1 MPDLA
6 PLLTP
11 GPNELLQL
19 VRELNAD
26 AIPWIP
32 SGLGQHLHWGAPL
45 QEGTTVLS
53 LRQHNQVIEH
63 SAGDFTLKVQAGLPL
78 AQLQEILKEKGQW
91 LPIDPPIAGESSIGG
106 VVARGVSGPLRH
118 RYMGLRDQLIGIS
131 LLRSDGTAAKAGGRV
146 VKNVAGYDLM
156 RLLCGSWGSL
166 GLITSLTLRTQP
178 LPCQRL
184 QLRLRGTCESLQKLR
199 QELLLRCPLALERF
213 CWHQQGNNTQLL
225 LNLVSLSKEAAS
237 QQHQQLEHLG
247 GSSITIEAQ
256 ELPQISTAPLAADQ
270 WLLRLGLEPRRV
282 QDLLMQQRSGP
293 WQLELGAASGLG
305 LAQASFTNAAEH
317 QVATLRQQ
325 CQNLG
330 GYLTVLQAPS
340 GCRLPAW
347 GDTPAKPLV
356 QAVKRQFDPL
366 QQLCRGRL
374 PGVSPN
380 KVMEL

>member
-11 GPNELLQL
+11 GPAELPQL
-19 VRELNAD
+19 VHELNAD
-26 AIPWIP
+26 ATPWIP

-45 QEGTTVLS
+45 QAGSTVLS
-53 LRQHNQVIEH
+53 LKQHNRVIEH
-63 SAGDFTLKVQAGLPL
+63 SAGDFTLEVQAGLPF
-78 AQLQEILKEKGQW
+78 AELQEVLAEKGQW
-91 LPIDPPIAGESSIGG
+91 LPIDPPLAGGSSIGG
-106 VVARGVSGPLRH
+106 IVARGLSGPLRH
-118 RYMGLRDQLIGIS
+118 RYMGLRDQLIGLS
-131 LLRSDGTAAKAGGRV
+131 LLRSDGTSAKAGGRV

-178 LPCQRL
+178 VPAQRL
-184 QLRLRGTCESLQKLR
+184 QLRLSGACEALQQLR

-213 CWHQQGNNTQLL
+213 CWQQQGNNTQLL
-225 LNLVSLSKEAAS
+225 LNLVSLSKEAAI
-237 QQHQQLEHLG
+237 QQYQQLEQLG
-247 GSSITIEAQ
+247 GSSINIVAQ

-282 QDLLMQQRSGP
+282 LELLEQQHSGP
-293 WQLELGAASGLG
+293 WQLEVGAANGLG
-305 LAQASFTNAAEH
+305 LAQANFAIAAEH
-317 QVATLRQQ
+317 HVATLRQQ

-330 GYLTVLQAPS
+330 GYLTVLQAPT

-347 GDTPAKPLV
+347 GDAPARPLV
-356 QAVKRQFDPL
+356 EAIKRQFDPL

-374 PGVSPN
+374 PGIAPCG
-380 KVMEL
+380 L

>member
-11 GPNELLQL
+11 GPDELPQL

-26 AIPWIP
+26 ATPWIP

-53 LRQHNQVIEH
+53 LRQHNRVLEH
-63 SAGDFTLKVQAGLPL
+63 SAGDFTLEVQAGLPL
-78 AQLQEILKEKGQW
+78 SQLQEVLAEKDQW
-91 LPIDPPIAGESSIGG
+91 LPIDPPVAGGSSIGG

-118 RYMGLRDQLIGIS
+118 RYMGLRDQLIGLT

-178 LPCQRL
+178 LPAQRL
-184 QLRLRGTCESLQKLR
+184 QLRLSGACEALQQLR

-213 CWHQQGNNTQLL
+213 CWHQQGIHTELL
-225 LNLVSLSKEAAS
+225 LNLVSLNKEAAS
-237 QQHQQLEHLG
+237 QQHQQLVQLG
-247 GSSITIEAQ
+247 GSAISIEAQ
-256 ELPQISTAPLAADQ
+256 ELPQISTPPLAADQ

-282 QDLLMQQRSGP
+282 LELLEQQHAGP

-305 LAQASFTNAAEH
+305 LAQASFTDAAEH

-330 GYLTVLQAPS
+330 GYLMVLQAPA

-356 QAVKRQFDPL
+356 EAVKRQFDPL

-374 PGVSPN
+374 PGVSPS
-380 KVMEL
+380 KATEL